1 MDSYSIWADVKK
13 KDRFI
18 FALFNHEE
26 MLLFDT
32 YVKAKR
38 PDIYRKMGMLLLKPA
53 MPIPYVAYWR
63 MFGRRF
69 PVDGIRNLY
78 RRLRYGRDKG

>member
-1 MDSYSIWADVKK
+1 M
-13 KDRFI
+13 
-18 FALFNHEE
+18 
-26 MLLFDT
+26 
-32 YVKAKR
+32 
-38 PDIYRKMGMLLLKPA
+38 YRKMGMLLLKPA